1 MKQLLSILAMAILMV
16 ACGPEKKEKSEE
28 AATTEEVQAIE
39 VEVATDSL
47 SVETTTESETIEVTE
62 TESETVEQ

>member
-16 ACGPEKKEKSEE
+16 ACGPEKKETSEE
-28 AATTEEVQAIE
+28 ATTEEVQAIE

-47 SVETTTESETIEVTE
+47 SVEATTESETIEVTE

>member
-28 AATTEEVQAIE
+28 ATTEEVQAIE